1 MKKISRRILTL
12 LMAVIMVAAT
22 FVPAFA
28 ETAEVDD
35 GHDHEQTA
43 CAHEHHEQDG
53 EAVESTCTAFGY
65 TRYHCLDC
73 GEYYLSDFKPLKE
86 HEYEVVVVEAA
97 NCQQKQITEEQCK
110 NCGAVKPAI
119 TFGRSLP
126 LRPAQ
131 LPVRENAPFAK
142 RLRKSLRA
150 TDTAL

>member
-73 GEYYLSDFKPLKE
+73 GEYYLSDFMSMRLWLSKRQTASRSRSPKSSAKT
-86 HEYEVVVVEAA
+86 AA
-97 NCQQKQITEEQCK
+97 
-110 NCGAVKPAI
+110 
-119 TFGRSLP
+119 R
-126 LRPAQ
+126 
-131 LPVRENAPFAK
+131 
-142 RLRKSLRA
+142 
-150 TDTAL
+150 